1 MQNEVTFVSIWNS
14 AFFSKFKTTLMFGI
28 CNLAIIPLRAEASD
42 RSEIVSQVLFG
53 EHFEVLEQQK
63 QWTRIRLQ
71 YDSYEGWVDTKQ
83 FQVISE
89 QEYQQLS
96 DDAAILNSDLV
107 EYVTAPNN
115 LLMPVPLGA
124 SLSFLNHSEIN
135 KDNFGFEGLKISGV
149 KPKSN
154 LVNTSFMYLNAPY
167 LWGGK
172 TPFGIDCSGFTQ
184 MVYKLNGYHLLRDAS
199 QQATQGEALSFIEE
213 SEPGDLAFF
222 DNEEG
227 KIIHVGIMMD
237 DNYIIHGSGKIR
249 IDRLDHL
256 GIYNADLNRHT
267 HKLRVIK
274 KII

>member
-1 MQNEVTFVSIWNS
+1 
-14 AFFSKFKTTLMFGI
+14 MFGV
-28 CNLAIIPLRAEASD
+28 CNLSIIPLRIEPSD

-53 EHFEVLEQQK
+53 EHFEVVEQHK
-63 QWTRIRLQ
+63 QWARIKLQ
-71 YDSYEGWVDTKQ
+71 YDNYEGWVDSKQ
-83 FQVISE
+83 FQNITKLQFDRLSE
-89 QEYQQLS
+89 EP
-96 DDAAILNSDLV
+96 IVLNSDLI
-107 EYVTAPNN
+107 EYIITPNN
-115 LLMPVPLGA
+115 SLMPIPLGS
-124 SLSFLNHSEIN
+124 SLSFLNHKDIN
-135 KDNFGFEGLKISGV
+135 VDNFDFEGTKINGV

-154 LVNTSFMYLNAPY
+154 LINTSFMYLNAPY

-199 QQATQGEALSFIEE
+199 QQSVQGEALSFIEE

-227 KIIHVGIMMD
+227 KIIHVGIIMD
-237 DNYIIHGSGKIR
+237 DNYIIHASGKVR

-256 GIYNADLNRHT
+256 GIYNADVNRHT

>member
-1 MQNEVTFVSIWNS
+1 
-14 AFFSKFKTTLMFGI
+14 MFGI
-28 CNLAIIPLRAEASD
+28 CNLSIIPLRIEPSD

-53 EHFEVLEQQK
+53 EHFEVLEQSK
-63 QWTRIRLQ
+63 QWARIKLQ
-71 YDSYEGWVDTKQ
+71 YDNYEGWVDSKQ
-83 FQVISE
+83 FQNITKTQFENLSE
-89 QEYQQLS
+89 EP
-96 DDAAILNSDLV
+96 IVLNSDLI
-107 EYVTAPNN
+107 EYINTPNN
-115 LLMPVPLGA
+115 SLMPIPLGA
-124 SLSFLNHSEIN
+124 SLSFLNHKDIN
-135 KDNFGFEGLKISGV
+135 IDNFDFEGTKITGV

-154 LVNTSFMYLNAPY
+154 LINTSFMYLNAPY

-199 QQATQGEALSFIEE
+199 QQALQGEALSFIEE

-227 KIIHVGIMMD
+227 KIIHVGIIMD
-237 DNYIIHGSGKIR
+237 DNYIIHASGKVR

-256 GIYNADLNRHT
+256 GIYNADTNRHT